1 MKTKFRGVIASLILG
16 GILMSACAGTTDT
29 ESTVSPDEIS
39 KNISESETST
49 PQTDNETGNLFLGC
63 TVFYG
68 CGASISGDRFLNAMT
83 DGDSSTAVTIKPA
96 LKDAKGNDKKLTFTD
111 WYGTTH
117 QETLD
122 GSQVDFSV
130 DLGFMSRIDTLK
142 LKFDKY
148 NGKPIRVFAS
158 TDGYNFSFFL
168 GEFDTYDSTT
178 GEWTAETGGFSAKA
192 ILFVLPIETK
202 EGFERNIMSLLH
214 QRFSAYRADPV
225 FHITA
230 GTARKTFDIVRIK
243 IHIVTFRAQIMGLQG
258 INLCN
263 TGHISNER

>member
-1 MKTKFRGVIASLILG
+1 MRVMKTKFRGVIASLILG

-49 PQTDNETGNLFLGC
+49 PQTD
-63 TVFYG
+63 
-68 CGASISGDRFLNAMT
+68 S

-111 WYGTTH
+111 WYSTTH

-148 NGKPIRVFAS
+148 NGKPIKVFAS

-168 GEFDTYDSTT
+168 GEFDTYDSAT
-178 GEWTAETGGFSAKA
+178 GEWTAETGGFNAKA

-202 EGFERNIMSLLH
+202 EEIK
-214 QRFSAYRADPV
+214 
-225 FHITA
+225 ITA
-230 GTARKTFDIVRIK
+230 SCFRSALLTSGTATKTRYIPK
-243 IHIVTFRAQIMGLQG
+243 AETNSPTA
-258 INLCN
+258 
-263 TGHISNER
+263 

>member
-1 MKTKFRGVIASLILG
+1 
-16 GILMSACAGTTDT
+16 MSACAGTTDT

-142 LKFDKY
+142 LKFDK
-148 NGKPIRVFAS
+148 S
-158 TDGYNFSFFL
+158 
-168 GEFDTYDSTT
+168 
-178 GEWTAETGGFSAKA
+178 
-192 ILFVLPIETK
+192 LFEEHNK
-202 EGFERNIMSLLH
+202 RMS
-214 QRFSAYRADPV
+214 Y
-225 FHITA
+225 
-230 GTARKTFDIVRIK
+230 
-243 IHIVTFRAQIMGLQG
+243 
-258 INLCN
+258 
-263 TGHISNER
+263 

>member
-39 KNISESETST
+39 KNISESETSV
-49 PQTDNETGNLFLGC
+49 PKTDNETGNLFLGC

-96 LKDAKGNDKKLTFTD
+96 LKDAKGNNKKLTFTD

-168 GEFDTYDSTT
+168 GEFDTYDSAT
-178 GEWTAETGGFSAKA
+178 GEWTAETGGFNAKA
-192 ILFVLPIETK
+192 ILFVLPIAK
-202 EGFERNIMSLLH
+202 PRKKLK
-214 QRFSAYRADPV
+214 SAPPQ
-225 FHITA
+225 HTA
-230 GTARKTFDIVRIK
+230 AVSMTASCFRSARLTSGTATKTRYIPK
-243 IHIVTFRAQIMGLQG
+243 AETSSPTA
-258 INLCN
+258 
-263 TGHISNER
+263 